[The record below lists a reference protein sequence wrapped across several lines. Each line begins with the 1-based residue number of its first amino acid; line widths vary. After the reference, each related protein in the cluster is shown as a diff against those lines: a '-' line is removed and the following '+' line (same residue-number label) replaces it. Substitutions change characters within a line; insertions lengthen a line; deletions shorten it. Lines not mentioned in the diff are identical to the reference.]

1 MFGSNLFTR
10 PCKAIPRPPALTQIK
25 ARIGCDHRP
34 FGLNRV
40 TRKPDKDPKDNR
52 LEHLSPVALGFLGS
66 LVAGLMTGFGAVP
79 VLFGHVPSRA
89 NRDMLLGFA
98 AGVMLA
104 ASFFSL
110 IIPAL
115 DAAEAR
121 HAGEAIPA
129 AIVCLAILMGMGA
142 VALLNERLPHEHF
155 RSGREGPE
163 AAALR
168 RVWLFIFAITIHNL
182 PEGLAV
188 GVGFG
193 SGGIEGGMPLA
204 IGIGLQNAPEG
215 LAVAVA
221 LLGEGYPRLRAWGIA
236 AATGLVEP
244 LGGLVGAGVISL
256 SEPLLPWGLAFAAG
270 AMLFVIS
277 HEIIPETHRAGHQ
290 YRATLG
296 LSVGLVIM
304 LFLDVWLG

>member
-1 MFGSNLFTR
+1 LDT
-10 PCKAIPRPPALTQIK
+10 
-25 ARIGCDHRP
+25 
-34 FGLNRV
+34 
-40 TRKPDKDPKDNR
+40 
-52 LEHLSPVALGFLGS
+52 LSPVALGFLGS
-66 LVAGLMTGFGAVP
+66 LAAGLMTAAGAIP
-79 VLFGHVPSRA
+79 VLFGRVPSRA
-89 NRDMLLGFA
+89 NRDLLLGFA

-115 DAAEAR
+115 AAAEAR
-121 HAGEAIPA
+121 HDNDALPA
-129 AIVCLAILMGMGA
+129 AIVCLSILLGMGA

-163 AAALR
+163 AASLR
-168 RVWLFIFAITIHNL
+168 RVWLFIFAITIHNV

-193 SGGIEGGMPLA
+193 AGGMEGGLPLA

-221 LLGEGYPRLRAWGIA
+221 LLGEGYSRQRAWGIA
-236 AATGLVEP
+236 ALTGLVEP
-244 LGGLVGAGVISL
+244 VGGLLGASVVRL

-270 AMLFVIS
+270 AMLYVIS

-290 YRATLG
+290 NRATLG
-296 LSVGLVIM
+296 LAIGLVLM